1 MMRGVT
7 VPSPSAADLY
17 LDLPAGCLTRD
28 LFLDEEVLRGNWAN
42 GR

>member
-17 LDLPAGCLTRD
+17 LDLLAECLTRD
-28 LFLDEEVLRGNWAN
+28 LFLV
-42 GR
+42 